1 MGVYHGGYR
10 VGGVVEAVDELE
22 AQGNQQRQA
31 QQKER
36 CGRGDDRTACGHIL
50 LEAPGGVG
58 DTSQQ
63 QAEEQR

>member
-1 MGVYHGGYR
+1 M
-10 VGGVVEAVDELE
+10 EAIDELE